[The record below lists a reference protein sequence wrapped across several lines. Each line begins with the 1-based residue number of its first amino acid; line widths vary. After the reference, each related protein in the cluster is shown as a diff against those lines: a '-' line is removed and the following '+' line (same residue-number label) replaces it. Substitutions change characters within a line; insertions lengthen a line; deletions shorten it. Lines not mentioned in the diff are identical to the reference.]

1 MLHRRSACLG
11 ILLPAVLMSCLSG
24 IAHAAVGGGDLA
36 FPENTQPGQTAVG
49 VQVTGANVDV
59 LSYEVPLYVTLAVVD
74 HGGQTEVICPD
85 ADAYYIENTS
95 PTRPDG
101 QETAVA
107 VTEVTVST
115 VPGGTWDLVEGTPDA
130 AGELAL
136 TIGGLALPAVEAGTG
151 TSFTVEIAQSADSVF
166 YADTAYVELTGS
178 NRQLSLP
185 IAGEA
190 VALDAE
196 SKPAAQFKLRY
207 TVSLLDADGDPIG
220 VFVENP
226 TRTQP

>member
-1 MLHRRSACLG
+1 MLHRRSTRLG
-11 ILLPAVLMSCLSG
+11 VLLAAALLGCLSG
-24 IAHAAVGGGDLA
+24 TARAAIGGGDLA
-36 FPENTQPGQTAVG
+36 FPENNQPGQTAVG

-74 HGGQTEVICPD
+74 NGGQTEVICPD

-107 VTEVTVST
+107 VTEVTVSS
-115 VPGGTWDLVEGTPDA
+115 VPGGTWDLVTGTPDA
-130 AGELAL
+130 AGEVAL
-136 TIGGLALPAVEAGTG
+136 TIGDLALPAVEAGTG
-151 TSFTVEIAQSADSVF
+151 TSSTVEIAQSADSAF
-166 YADTAYVELTGS
+166 YADQAYVKLTGN

-185 IAGEA
+185 ITGEA
-190 VALDAE
+190 VGLGEE